1 MGFLDSMVGELI
13 RRETGFNAKPLLR
26 KIGGK
31 RLMMMG
37 GAALAGGMLAQQA
50 NKQGTF
56 GGSMLGG
63 AGQSGTSFGAA
74 PTGPAPGASLPP
86 TPGSAPPAGPP
97 AAQAAPPN
105 LPPLPPPPGGPNTA
119 VAPPDVAAPS
129 DVPPMPIA
137 EAELEADDGAPP
149 AELLYVVVRTM
160 IAAALADGE
169 LSDQEKAAIETHLD
183 DSGLTETQ
191 QKQIR
196 RDLVIAPAVGELAGM
211 LPDGEDPEVLL
222 QFAILVLRAD
232 HALEDIELQWLSRLA
247 VALGVEETRAQEL
260 VQELASDLFES
271 R

>member
-26 KIGGK
+26 KIGGR

-50 NKQGTF
+50 NKQGSF

-63 AGQSGTSFGAA
+63 AGRGAVGGGPPSGAA
-74 PTGPAPGASLPP
+74 LPP
-86 TPGSAPPAGPP
+86 TPGRVPSTMPEPTPPRSAPK
-97 AAQAAPPN
+97 N

-119 VAPPDVAAPS
+119 VAPPDVAAPA

-137 EAELEADDGAPP
+137 EAERETDGDGPP

-169 LSDQEKAAIETHLD
+169 LSDREKAAIESHLD
-183 DSGLTETQ
+183 DSGLTEQ
-191 QKQIR
+191 EQKQIR

-211 LPDGEDPEVLL
+211 LPDGEDPELLL

-232 HALEDIELQWLSRLA
+232 DALAEIELQWLSRLA
-247 VALGVEETRAQEL
+247 VALGVDEGRAQAL
-260 VQELASDLFES
+260 VEELASDLFES
-271 R
+271 S

>member
-26 KIGGK
+26 KIGGR

-50 NKQGTF
+50 NQKGSF

-63 AGQSGTSFGAA
+63 AGSGAVGG
-74 PTGPAPGASLPP
+74 GPPSGKQLPP
-86 TPGSAPPAGPP
+86 TPGHVPSTMPPNTPPTSAPT
-97 AAQAAPPN
+97 N
-105 LPPLPPPPGGPNTA
+105 LPPLPPPPGGPGTA
-119 VAPPDVAAPS
+119 VAPPDAAAPS
-129 DVPPMPIA
+129 EAPPMPIT
-137 EAELEADDGAPP
+137 EAEQEDGDAPP

-169 LSDQEKAAIETHLD
+169 LSDQEKAAIESHLD

-211 LPDGEDPEVLL
+211 LPDAEDPEILL

-247 VALGVEETRAQEL
+247 VALGVEEARAQEL
-260 VQELASDLFES
+260 VKELASDLFEAS
-271 R
+271 

>member
-26 KIGGK
+26 KIGGR

-50 NKQGTF
+50 NKQGAF

-63 AGQSGTSFGAA
+63 TGGGAVGGGPPSGAA
-74 PTGPAPGASLPP
+74 LPP
-86 TPGSAPPAGPP
+86 TPGQVPSTTPDRVPPEAPT
-97 AAQAAPPN
+97 N
-105 LPPLPPPPGGPNTA
+105 LPPLPPPPGGPSTA

-129 DVPPMPIA
+129 EVPPMPIT
-137 EAELEADDGAPP
+137 EAELEDGDAPP
-149 AELLYVVVRTM
+149 VELLYVVVRTM

-169 LSDQEKAAIETHLD
+169 LSDQEKAAIESHLD
-183 DSGLTETQ
+183 DSGLTDVQ

-232 HALEDIELQWLSRLA
+232 HSLEEIELQWLSRLA
-247 VALGVEETRAQEL
+247 VALGVEETRAKEL

-271 R
+271 Q